1 MTSGANNSGMDPSTG
16 ALLTGDA
23 YDDHCI
29 ADLLSTPPGTEWMRP
44 EYGWIG
50 FEILDQPLN
59 RATALLLSSAAAM
72 AVARWLPRIRL
83 TKVTVTGDFARGEA
97 IMTIERQRNAATNS
111 LTAQTIPLSR

>member
-1 MTSGANNSGMDPSTG
+1 MDPATG

-44 EYGWIG
+44 EYGFIG
-50 FEILDQPLN
+50 FEIIDAPLN

-72 AVARWLPRIRL
+72 SIARWLPRIRL
-83 TKVTVTGDFARGEA
+83 NRVTLTGDLASGEA
-97 IMTIERQRNAATNS
+97 IMTVERRSNAATNS

>member
-1 MTSGANNSGMDPSTG
+1 MSSSPVNSGMDPATG
-16 ALLTGDA
+16 ALISGDD

-59 RATALLLSSAAAM
+59 RATALLLSSAVAM
-72 AVARWLPRIRL
+72 AIARWLPRIRL
-83 TKVTVTGDFARGEA
+83 NKVTVSGDLARGEA
-97 IMTIERQRNAATNS
+97 VMTIERRRNAASNS
-111 LTAQTIPLSR
+111 LTTQTIPLSR

>member
-1 MTSGANNSGMDPSTG
+1 MSAGMDPATG
-16 ALLTGDA
+16 ALLTGDD

-50 FEILDQPLN
+50 FEILDRPLN

-72 AVARWLPRIRL
+72 AIARWLPRIRL
-83 TKVTVTGDFARGEA
+83 TKVTVSGDLAQGRA
-97 IMTIERQRNAATNS
+97 VMTVERQRAAAANS
-111 LTAQTIPLSR
+111 LTAQTIPLTR